1 MKNNN
6 NGRRLEKR
14 PSVLGRWMEEY
25 RTWVAG
31 MTRGQKIRHRIL
43 QGATLV
49 AALIIL
55 VWIVFTVGFQT
66 PKLPGINPGNIGAS
80 GSIAPEDWD
89 IEGPDIAKSGRK
101 EGIYTFLVAG
111 LDVASGATDTMLL
124 LSYDVNEKMVHGLNL
139 PRDTIM
145 NVSYNSKRLNTIYTI
160 NKGNDKDT
168 QVEKGMAALKKHVA
182 KLTGIT
188 ADYYIL
194 LEWEAIGELVDA
206 IGGVEFEVPF
216 DMHYDDPYQDLHIH
230 QEAGLRLLNGN
241 DAMQVIRHR
250 KNNDGSHSAG
260 DVGRLS
266 IQQDFMKAVVKKCM
280 QPSIFFKIPALADIF
295 TKNVNTDLSVG
306 NILAFAKSAYG
317 MDPET
322 GVSFQTAPLAA
333 DAKYKGAAMV
343 ALSGKGILEIVNN
356 GMNPYLRDIE
366 LGDLELIYK
375 KADGSF
381 GVTNGALADP
391 KMGGVKKPA
400 TTKPVMPEKDPEP
413 EVEQP
418 GNAQEQPGGSQEQPG
433 GSQVQPGGSQEQP
446 GGSQEQPGGSQEQ
459 PDSSQKPE
467 GGSESQKPEQ
477 DGEEKPG
484 ENSGNGSNVKPEVP
498 TDPSSDNHQG
508 ETSLSQNAEII
519 SEEPSEKERSTVK
532 QEEPESSTDTSS
544 DDSQDGSRTEQGME
558 GIAEDIPAEEASPE
572 N

>member
-1 MKNNN
+1 MKNDN
-6 NGRRLEKR
+6 NGRRVEKR
-14 PSVLGRWMEEY
+14 PSVLGRWIEEY
-25 RTWVAG
+25 RAWVAG

-66 PKLPGINPGNIGAS
+66 PKLPGINLGDMGAS
-80 GSIAPEDWD
+80 GNATTDDWD

-111 LDVASGATDTMLL
+111 LDVSSGATDTMLL
-124 LSYDVNEKMVHGLNL
+124 LSYNVNEKTVHGLNL

-168 QVEKGMAALKKHVA
+168 QVEKGMTALKKHVA

-322 GVSFQTAPLAA
+322 GVSFQTAPLAS

-381 GVTNGALADP
+381 GVTNGTLADP
-391 KMGGVKKPA
+391 KMGGVKKP
-400 TTKPVMPEKDPEP
+400 TITKPVTPEKDPEP

-418 GNAQEQPGGSQEQPG
+418 GSSQEQPD
-433 GSQVQPGGSQEQP
+433 SSQEQP
-446 GGSQEQPGGSQEQ
+446 GGSQEQPGGAQEQPGGSQEQ
-459 PDSSQKPE
+459 PDNSQKPE
-467 GGSESQKPEQ
+467 GGAGAQKPEQ
-477 DGEEKPG
+477 GGEGKPG
-484 ENSGNGSNVKPEVP
+484 ENSGNGSNGKPEVPEAP
-498 TDPSSDNHQG
+498 TDPSSDNLQG
-508 ETSLSQNAEII
+508 ETSPSHSTEMI
-519 SEEPSEKERSTVK
+519 SEEPPEEDGGAVK
-532 QEEPESSTDTSS
+532 QDEPESSTDPSS
-544 DDSQDGSRTEQGME
+544 DDSQDGSQTEQGME
-558 GIAEDIPAEEASPE
+558 GIVEDIPAEEASPE